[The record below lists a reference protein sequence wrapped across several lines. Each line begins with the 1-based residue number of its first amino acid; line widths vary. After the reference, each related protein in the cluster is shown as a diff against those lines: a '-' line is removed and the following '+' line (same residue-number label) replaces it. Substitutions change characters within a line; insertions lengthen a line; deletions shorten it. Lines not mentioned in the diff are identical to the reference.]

1 MSNTRTI
8 AKNTGWYGVE
18 TAINNILTL
27 FTSVAIARY
36 LGPSKMGYIIY
47 VQFVSGVVGNLG
59 SVGIPAM
66 LRKYMAEFLGKDD
79 RGTARFIF
87 LRALALQVMLA
98 SLATTGIVLFVLSD
112 ATAENRL
119 AAVLIALSIWPQMVN
134 NIPAQANV
142 AAEDLYRNMPASAIS
157 ISVFFIGVVA
167 TVIFHWGVIGV
178 GASVLACRSVDFL
191 VRFIPTFQWIFSW
204 EITHAHPEGLERRAI
219 RFAWQSLIT
228 MGLGIVVWD
237 RSEFFLFHHFHSS
250 PDQISFYSVAFSMAE
265 RLLVSATIFGSAT
278 GATIFA
284 QYGRDESKLPR
295 LVASA
300 YRYLAISSIPIHTI
314 FTALAIPSLLLLY
327 GAKYTGAETVVLM
340 APLLCMSKAFF
351 SPVQNLL
358 QSFEKQQWVIAATVL
373 GGVLDVGLAW
383 ILIPHYGA
391 VGACIANGVAQF
403 VAVASMWTIAIVA
416 FKIKLPWLLTAKVAF
431 ISVVAALAGHFC
443 AQQLAPISRAKA
455 SAEGAHGL
463 WHWILNPAL
472 WAVIICGCVSMAVLF
487 VLFYLFRIL
496 QEEDRDRLNQIASML
511 PGPTRGLAKTMV
523 SVLIRTKPV
532 PVAAT
537 NAALP

>member
-1 MSNTRTI
+1 MSNTKTI
-8 AKNTGWYGVE
+8 AKNTGWYGLE
-18 TAINNILTL
+18 TAISNIVTL
-27 FTSVAIARY
+27 VTSIAIARY
-36 LGPSKMGYIIY
+36 LGPTKMGYIIY
-47 VQFVSGVVGNLG
+47 VQFLSGVVGNLG

-66 LRKYMAEFLGKDD
+66 LRKYMAEFLGKGD

-87 LRALALQVMLA
+87 LRTLVFQAGLA
-98 SLATTGIVLFVLSD
+98 SLATAGIVLYVLSD
-112 ATAENRL
+112 ASAENRL
-119 AAVLIALSIWPQMVN
+119 AAVLIALSIWPHMVN

-142 AAEDLYRNMPASAIS
+142 AAEDLSRNLPASVIS
-157 ISVFFIGVVA
+157 ILVFFAGVAA
-167 TVIFHWGVIGV
+167 TIIFHCGVAGV

-204 EITHAHPEGLERRAI
+204 EITHAHPEGLRRRAI
-219 RFAWQSLIT
+219 NFAWQSLIT
-228 MGLGIVVWD
+228 MGLGIVVWE

-295 LVASA
+295 LVSSV

-314 FTALAIPSLLLLY
+314 FTALAIPILLLLY
-327 GAKYTGAETVVLM
+327 GGKYAGAETVVIL

-358 QSFEKQQWVIAATVL
+358 QSFEQQHWVIAATIL
-373 GGVLDVGLAW
+373 GGAVDMGLAW
-383 ILIPHYGA
+383 VLIPAHGA

-403 VAVASMWTIAIVA
+403 VAVASMWAIAIVM
-416 FKIKLPWLLTAKVAF
+416 FKIKLPWLLTAKVVF
-431 ISVVAALAGHFC
+431 ISIVAGLAGHFC
-443 AQQLAPISRAKA
+443 VQRLAPLRAVMTGGIA
-455 SAEGAHGL
+455 AN
-463 WHWILNPAL
+463 IAL
-472 WAVIICGCVSMAVLF
+472 FWALMAGGTVSLIVLL

-496 QEEDRDRLNQIASML
+496 QEEDRDRLNQVASML
-511 PGPTRGLAKTMV
+511 PGPFPALARAIV
-523 SVLIRTKPV
+523 AVLIRTKRV
-532 PVAAT
+532 TLAAT
-537 NAALP
+537 DAALF